1 MPGKCR
7 FALPQTTIRGI
18 LNRSDADDR
27 RFAYRSSA
35 DFHDGQRSVSSE
47 CVMTIHTIE
56 YRGYALRAYSQ
67 QIFPPHGDPF
77 AKGPKRF
84 SAIVQIDAIPSDS
97 ATSKR
102 YSPAIRGAEP
112 ASADDAI
119 ELAMQYG
126 RDIIDGKV
134 QAGAL
139 YNARSGR
146 FSRSVRRFQPS
157 VTAASAP
164 LQSGGADNAT

>member
-1 MPGKCR
+1 
-7 FALPQTTIRGI
+7 
-18 LNRSDADDR
+18 
-27 RFAYRSSA
+27 
-35 DFHDGQRSVSSE
+35 
-47 CVMTIHTIE
+47 MTIHTTE

-84 SAIVQIDAIPSDS
+84 SAIVQIDAVPSDS

-102 YSPAIRGAEP
+102 YSPAIKGAEP
-112 ASADDAI
+112 ASADEAI

-157 VTAASAP
+157 VPALSVP
-164 LQSGGADNAT
+164 SLPGGADNAT

>member
-1 MPGKCR
+1 
-7 FALPQTTIRGI
+7 
-18 LNRSDADDR
+18 
-27 RFAYRSSA
+27 
-35 DFHDGQRSVSSE
+35 
-47 CVMTIHTIE
+47 MTIHTIE

-84 SAIVQIDAIPSDS
+84 SAIVQIDAVPADS

-102 YSPAIRGAEP
+102 YSPALKGAEP

-139 YNARSGR
+139 YNVRSGR
-146 FSRSVRRFQPS
+146 FSRSIRRFQPS
-157 VTAASAP
+157 VTPASPAGSASSQP
-164 LQSGGADNAT
+164 GGDSNAT

>member
-1 MPGKCR
+1 M
-7 FALPQTTIRGI
+7 F
-18 LNRSDADDR
+18 N
-27 RFAYRSSA
+27 
-35 DFHDGQRSVSSE
+35 E
-47 CVMTIHTIE
+47 CVMTIHITE
-56 YRGYALRAYSQ
+56 YRGFALRAYSQ

-84 SAIVQIDAIPSDS
+84 SAIVQIDSVPTDN

-102 YSPAIRGAEP
+102 YSPGLKGTEP
-112 ASADDAI
+112 ASADAAI

-146 FSRSVRRFQPS
+146 FSHSVRRFRPA
-157 VTAASAP
+157 VAPAP
-164 LQSGGADNAT
+164 LQAGSDGAMNEGT

>member
-1 MPGKCR
+1 
-7 FALPQTTIRGI
+7 
-18 LNRSDADDR
+18 
-27 RFAYRSSA
+27 
-35 DFHDGQRSVSSE
+35 
-47 CVMTIHTIE
+47 MTIHNIE
-56 YRGYALRAYSQ
+56 YRGFALRAYSQ

-84 SAIVQIDAIPSDS
+84 SAIVQIDSIPADN

-102 YSPAIRGAEP
+102 YSPALKATEP
-112 ASADDAI
+112 ASAEAAI

-134 QAGAL
+134 QAGVL

-146 FSRSVRRFQPS
+146 FSHSARRFRPA
-157 VTAASAP
+157 VPVASAP
-164 LQSGGADNAT
+164 LSAPLRVGSDGVKNDGT

>member
-1 MPGKCR
+1 
-7 FALPQTTIRGI
+7 
-18 LNRSDADDR
+18 
-27 RFAYRSSA
+27 
-35 DFHDGQRSVSSE
+35 
-47 CVMTIHTIE
+47 MTIHTIE

-84 SAIVQIDAIPSDS
+84 SAIVQIDAVPSDS

-102 YSPAIRGAEP
+102 YSPAIKGAEP

-157 VTAASAP
+157 VPAPAAPSAP
-164 LQSGGADNAT
+164 LLPGGAENAT

>member
-1 MPGKCR
+1 
-7 FALPQTTIRGI
+7 
-18 LNRSDADDR
+18 
-27 RFAYRSSA
+27 
-35 DFHDGQRSVSSE
+35 
-47 CVMTIHTIE
+47 MTIHTSE

-67 QIFPPHGDPF
+67 QIFPAHGDPF

-84 SAIVQIDAIPSDS
+84 SAIVQIDSVPSDS

-102 YSPAIRGAEP
+102 YSPAIKGAEP
-112 ASADDAI
+112 GSADDAI

-146 FSRSVRRFQPS
+146 FSRSVRRPQS
-157 VTAASAP
+157 SIAASSGSLRP
-164 LQSGGADNAT
+164 GGADKAT

>member
-1 MPGKCR
+1 
-7 FALPQTTIRGI
+7 
-18 LNRSDADDR
+18 
-27 RFAYRSSA
+27 
-35 DFHDGQRSVSSE
+35 
-47 CVMTIHTIE
+47 MTIHTIE

-84 SAIVQIDAIPSDS
+84 SAIVQIDTVPSDS

-102 YSPAIRGAEP
+102 YSPAIKGVEP

-119 ELAMQYG
+119 DLAMQYG

-157 VTAASAP
+157 APVPPSAP
-164 LQSGGADNAT
+164 SQPGGADNAT

>member
-1 MPGKCR
+1 
-7 FALPQTTIRGI
+7 
-18 LNRSDADDR
+18 
-27 RFAYRSSA
+27 
-35 DFHDGQRSVSSE
+35 
-47 CVMTIHTIE
+47 MTIHTIE

-97 ATSKR
+97 TTSKR
-102 YSPAIRGAEP
+102 YSPAIRSIEP
-112 ASADDAI
+112 ATADDAI

-157 VTAASAP
+157 LPAAPTIP
-164 LQSGGADNAT
+164 LQPGGADNAT

>member
-1 MPGKCR
+1 
-7 FALPQTTIRGI
+7 
-18 LNRSDADDR
+18 
-27 RFAYRSSA
+27 
-35 DFHDGQRSVSSE
+35 
-47 CVMTIHTIE
+47 MTIHTIE

-84 SAIVQIDAIPSDS
+84 SAIVQIDVIPSDS
-97 ATSKR
+97 TTSKR
-102 YSPAIRGAEP
+102 YSPAIKGAEP

-157 VTAASAP
+157 LPAAASTP
-164 LQSGGADNAT
+164 LQPGGADNAT

>member
-1 MPGKCR
+1 
-7 FALPQTTIRGI
+7 
-18 LNRSDADDR
+18 
-27 RFAYRSSA
+27 
-35 DFHDGQRSVSSE
+35 
-47 CVMTIHTIE
+47 MTIHTIE

-67 QIFPPHGDPF
+67 QIFPTHGDPF

-84 SAIVQIDAIPSDS
+84 SAIVQIDTVPTDS

-102 YSPAIRGAEP
+102 YSPAIKGAEP
-112 ASADDAI
+112 ANADDAI

-146 FSRSVRRFQPS
+146 FSARCGGSSHRWPHCPHLCNQAAQTTPHERQRSQYAIRS
-157 VTAASAP
+157 SHA
-164 LQSGGADNAT
+164 

>member
-1 MPGKCR
+1 
-7 FALPQTTIRGI
+7 
-18 LNRSDADDR
+18 
-27 RFAYRSSA
+27 
-35 DFHDGQRSVSSE
+35 
-47 CVMTIHTIE
+47 MTIHTTE
-56 YRGYALRAYSQ
+56 YRGFALRAYSQ

-84 SAIVQIDAIPSDS
+84 SAIVQIDSVPTDN

-102 YSPAIRGAEP
+102 YSPGLKGTEP
-112 ASADDAI
+112 ASADAAI

-146 FSRSVRRFQPS
+146 FSNSVRSFRPA
-157 VTAASAP
+157 VPVPAASA
-164 LQSGGADNAT
+164 LLKTSGDGSMTDGT

>member
-1 MPGKCR
+1 
-7 FALPQTTIRGI
+7 LPRATIRRI
-18 LNRSDADDR
+18 LNRSDADHR
-27 RFAYRSSA
+27 QFAYRFSA
-35 DFHDGQRSVSSE
+35 NFHDGQRNVSSE

-84 SAIVQIDAIPSDS
+84 SAIVQIDVIPSDS
-97 ATSKR
+97 TTSKR
-102 YSPAIRGAEP
+102 YSPAIKGAEP
-112 ASADDAI
+112 ASAEDAI
-119 ELAMQYG
+119 ELAMQHG

-146 FSRSVRRFQPS
+146 FSRSVRRFQPPLPA
-157 VTAASAP
+157 VAPTP
-164 LQSGGADNAT
+164 LQPGGADSAT